1 MLVGVIVAVGVCE
14 ISNEIVTDGVG
25 VIVSVGVGVTVFVG
39 VVVGV
44 GVAVG
49 HGILNVQVLLKSAKN
64 KE

>member
-1 MLVGVIVAVGVCE
+1 VLVGVIVAVGVCE

-44 GVAVG
+44 AVG

>member
-1 MLVGVIVAVGVCE
+1 VIVGV
-14 ISNEIVTDGVG
+14 GVG
-25 VIVSVGVGVTVFVG
+25 VIVFVG
-39 VVVGV
+39 VIVGV